1 MDNDALLRS
10 MLDALD
16 GRVMTLDRELRV
28 LYANQT
34 MLGFFDME
42 ASEMIG
48 SLASDFAE
56 PEVIAAIAPLVAR
69 CFEGVPS
76 HVEEWTHHHGSRRR
90 FRRRS
95 LLPCRDQRGQIVAA
109 LLISR
114 DMDQAETRQAG
125 EAPPSPSGT
134 GEALNMPLL
143 QAVVDAMPARAAV
156 VNREH
161 RYVMVN
167 KLLLDYVRLPMDEVL
182 GRTVAEVL
190 GEASFEVMR
199 AWEPR
204 LLDGQTVRYEGW
216 VPYIHGEQ
224 RYVRQ
229 SVMPHMGADGEVE
242 AYISMSEDL
251 TALRRREADV
261 TEQRAAAAAAEARSA
276 AIVNSA
282 LDGIIVIDEEGL
294 VVEFNPSA
302 EVIFGQTRGAVM
314 GQPIGQ
320 IIVPHH
326 LRAAH
331 DHGFKRYLKTG
342 EAHVLGKRIEIDA
355 LHADGHVFPIELALV
370 EVRLA
375 GRRLFAAHL
384 RDLSEPKRA
393 LAEIAAQ
400 RERIHQIEKLS
411 AMGSLLAGVAHEL
424 NNPLAILLAQATLLK
439 EKAPDAAVHKRAERI
454 EAAAE
459 RSGRIVK
466 SFLAMARQK
475 PPERGAMRLNE
486 VVRGALEMTGY
497 GLRSNG
503 VELEQALDPALPEIE
518 ADRDLIGQVVAN
530 LLINAQQALQ
540 ESEHPRRIRVA
551 TRREG
556 AMVALEV
563 SDNGPGVPA
572 AVLERIFDP
581 YFTTKPVGVGTGIGL
596 AICRKVVEEHG
607 GNITVGRGLLGGALF
622 RVLLPIGSLPDTAE
636 GAAQGRTAGMCVLLV
651 DDETDVAESLA
662 EILESDG
669 HFPRVVGSGEEALEL
684 LRETHFDA
692 LFSDLRMPGM
702 DGMALRAAAVKLRP
716 ELGRRFVIM
725 TGDTVAGPRA
735 LERDGPPPVVL
746 EKPFTPAEVRA
757 VMRRLTELD

>member
-1 MDNDALLRS
+1 METDLLLRS

-16 GRVMTLDRELRV
+16 GRVMTLDRDLRV

-42 ASEMIG
+42 ASEMVG
-48 SLASDFAE
+48 ALASDFAE

-69 CFEGVPS
+69 CFDGVPS
-76 HVEEWTHHHGSRRR
+76 HLEEWTHHQGSRRR

-95 LLPCRDQRGQIVAA
+95 IMPCRDQRGEVVAA

-114 DMDQAETRQAG
+114 DIDQPEDMPPAVAPRSAG
-125 EAPPSPSGT
+125 QVDQP
-134 GEALNMPLL
+134 ML
-143 QAVVDAMPARAAV
+143 QAIIDAMPARAAV
-156 VNREH
+156 VDRQH
-161 RYVMVN
+161 RYVTVN
-167 KLLLDYVRLPMDEVL
+167 KLLLDYVRLPMDQVL

-204 LLDGQTVRYEGW
+204 LLAGQTVRYEGW

-229 SVMPHMGADGEVE
+229 SVMPHHGPDGEVE
-242 AYISMSEDL
+242 VFISMSEDL

-261 TEQRAAAAAAEARSA
+261 TEQRAAVVAAEARAA
-276 AIVNSA
+276 AIVTSA

-294 VVEFNPSA
+294 VVEFNPAA
-302 EVIFGQTRGAVM
+302 EAIFGQARGAVM

-486 VVRGALEMTGY
+486 VARGALEMTGY

-503 VELEQALDPALPEIE
+503 VQLEEALDPALPEIE

-540 ESEHPRRIRVA
+540 ECEHPRRIRIA

-556 AMVALEV
+556 SMVALEI

-607 GNITVGRGLLGGALF
+607 GTITVGRGLLGGALF
-622 RVLLPIGSLPDTAE
+622 RVLLPIGNLPDTAE
-636 GAAQGRTAGMCVLLV
+636 GAAHARTASMCVLVV

-662 EILESDG
+662 EILESDS
-669 HFPRVVGSGEEALEL
+669 HFPRIVASGEEAMAL

-702 DGMALRAAAVKLRP
+702 DGMALRAEATALRP
-716 ELGRRFVIM
+716 ELAPRFVIM

-735 LERDGPPPVVL
+735 MERDGPPPLVL

-757 VMRRLTELD
+757 MMRRLAELG